1 MKKHI
6 LAIALGTLILI
17 SCKNNKP
24 FVTGSWTIENMN
36 SVDSSVNVET
46 LLATA
51 FAKYPSA
58 KILILKSDNTL
69 TLTTADGKVLDQ
81 GTFKSTDN
89 DSCLSIKFAND
100 KIEGKYKI
108 SNETLKSV
116 KLKATDN
123 GETINMTLI
132 KNEK

>member
-1 MKKHI
+1 
-6 LAIALGTLILI
+6 
-17 SCKNNKP
+17 
-24 FVTGSWTIENMN
+24 MN